1 MQPAAVHYWC
11 ATFNNYTAASYEA
24 VRGWMTENCT
34 YAVIGKEV
42 AETGTPHLQC
52 YFALHERKRRTFLSK
67 VFDDLG
73 AGKPHLE
80 ATKANGKVASE
91 YCKKGKQ
98 SHDEWDAEGA
108 KGPNFGKDADVFE
121 HGVLPIYVAGNRGS
135 ATASA
140 KRTAD
145 YAAAIELAK
154 QRKFNEIDPGM
165 LVRHYG
171 NFQRIAADNP
181 PQVNHLERPNAEW
194 IWGPPGT
201 GKSYT
206 ARKENPVF
214 YWKGCNKWWCGYK
227 GEEVV
232 IIDDFDLNHKVLGH
246 HLKIWLD
253 EYAFGAEIKGSS
265 MIIRPRKI
273 VITSNYDPRT
283 IWSDDP
289 TLADAIMRRIT
300 MRWMSEKYVRS
311 DEAVEGAHANF
322 VRATPDLVSDSPPVP
337 TPPPRD
343 NHDFG
348 LEFSD
353 SQVMFLDNIFN

>member
-1 MQPAAVHYWC
+1 MQAPAVHYWC
-11 ATFNNYTAASYEA
+11 ATFNNYTAASFEA
-24 VRGWMTENCT
+24 VRGWMTKNCT

-52 YFALHERKRRTFLSK
+52 YFALLERKRRTFLSR

-80 ATKANGKVASE
+80 ATKANGKAASD

-98 SHDEWDAEGA
+98 SHEEWDESGRD
-108 KGPNFGKDADVFE
+108 GPNFGKDAHVWE
-121 HGVLPIYVAGNRGS
+121 HGDLPIYVAGNRGS
-135 ATASA
+135 ATATA

-154 QRKFNEIDPGM
+154 QRKFNEIDPSM

-181 PQVNHLERPNAEW
+181 LPVANLGKPCAEW
-194 IWGPPGT
+194 IYGPPGT

-214 YWKGCNKWWCGYK
+214 YWKGCNKWWCGYQ

-232 IIDDFDLNHKVLGH
+232 IIDDFDSNHKVLGH

-253 EYAFGAEIKGSS
+253 EYAFGAENKGSS
-265 MIIRPRKI
+265 RVIRPRKI
-273 VITSNYDPRT
+273 IVTSNYHPDQ
-283 IWSDDP
+283 IWHDDLVLAEAITRRV
-289 TLADAIMRRIT
+289 TL
-300 MRWMSEKYVRS
+300 RWMSEKYVHPN
-311 DEAVEGAHANF
+311 EAPAEAEVNF
-322 VRATPDLVSDSPPVP
+322 VRTQDLLSETPNVP

-343 NHDFG
+343 DHGFD
-348 LEFSD
+348 LSD
-353 SQVMFLDNIFN
+353 SQVMFFDDVFNQ